1 MDQIIEI
8 NSISR
13 IKFLIEY
20 DVRKSPYENILLEQ
34 TTDLQKLA
42 REKGFGPVS
51 AEKAEELYLQGKLG
65 PITEPTSRRDS
76 YNSVLKPLDSKYS
89 TIYDVPQTKQE
100 SLKWDHETAGWV
112 ELGLT
117 FGGMAVAATGI
128 GAPVGITMIA
138 AGTAVGTIDA
148 IKYFQEDRPYMGT
161 LMLTLQAV
169 PGGELISGLAK
180 YSPKV
185 IKNLPE
191 LQKILDK
198 LVQNKTLTDF
208 EGKVYDELSPII
220 GNFFRSGGAKLFA
233 KESLERLRLIL
244 SEMELPSL
252 IKFIV
257 KLGKLSGNLVKFLSK
272 IVIKIGRISLT
283 VDYLWTLM
291 QTPNNW
297 WEKTRTKD
305 EFSKTMDMLWKKIL
319 PQEKKDAMWELRNK
333 IYNPDGSPNV
343 QGQQEIKK
351 QLKDSIMSDLS
362 SMENDFY
369 ASLDSTTTAKDD
381 VSLDFLNKWRTIT
394 PDSTTQDEV
403 VGSPV
408 TIDSILSGKQTI
420 RKGQKGKV
428 VREIQEM
435 LLYLGYDLGESGKNK
450 AGVDGD
456 FGDSTQKAV
465 IEFQEKNKLKDTSGI
480 VGKDTLGLMKKQYE
494 E

>member
-1 MDQIIEI
+1 VDQEIEI
-8 NSISR
+8 NSIAR
-13 IKFLIEY
+13 IKFLMEY
-20 DVRKSPYENILLEQ
+20 DVRKSPYDNILLEQ
-34 TTDLQKLA
+34 TTELQKLA

-51 AEKAEELYLQGKLG
+51 AEKAEDLYFQGKLG
-65 PITEPTSRRDS
+65 PITEPTSRRDP
-76 YNSVLKPLDSKYS
+76 YNAVLKPLDSKYN

-100 SLKWDHETAGWV
+100 SLSWDHETAGWI

-117 FGGMAVAATGI
+117 FGGMAVMATGI
-128 GAPVGITMIA
+128 GVPIGATMVG
-138 AGTAVGTIDA
+138 AGTLVGTIDA
-148 IKYFQEDRPYMGT
+148 LKYYQEDRPYMGT
-161 LMLTLQAV
+161 IMLALQAI
-169 PGGELISGLAK
+169 PGGEFISGLAK

-191 LQKILDK
+191 LKRILDK
-198 LVQNKTLTDF
+198 LNQNKTLTDF
-208 EGKVYDELSPII
+208 EGKVYDDAVKII
-220 GNFFRSGGAKLFA
+220 GGYLKKGGAKLFA
-233 KESLERLRLIL
+233 KESIKRLRLVL

-252 IKFIV
+252 IKFIIKV
-257 KLGKLSGNLVKFLSK
+257 GKLSGNLVKFLSK
-272 IVIKIGRISLT
+272 IGIKIGRITLT

-291 QTPNNW
+291 QTPDNW

-305 EFSKTMDMLWKKIL
+305 EFSKTMDMLWKKML

-351 QLKDSIMSDLS
+351 QLQDSVMY

-369 ASLDSTTTAKDD
+369 ASLLDSTTTAKDD
-381 VSLDFLNKWRTIT
+381 VSIDFLDKWRTIT
-394 PDSTTQDEV
+394 PDSTTQDE

-450 AGVDGD
+450 SGVDGD

-480 VGKDTLGLMKKQYE
+480 VGKDTLSLIKKQYE